1 MSQLVHF
8 TSFTVIKMKIA
19 LLRQAPLLMLPAL
32 LPLPLPLLAADNASN
47 TLVVSAAP
55 AASGLSELDTPAA
68 VSVVSGDDMRHAAP
82 RVNLS
87 ENLTSVPGLQIQ
99 NRQNYAQDLQ
109 ISVRGFGSRST
120 FGVRGIR
127 MYVDGIPASMP
138 DGQGQTSNID
148 IGSIERV
155 EVLRGPFSALYGN
168 ASGGV
173 INVETERGQQPTTL
187 EASSWY
193 GSYGSWRN
201 SVKASGATGDGS
213 HAGDVN
219 YTVSASRFTTHG
231 YRDHSAAQ
239 KNLGNARLGVRI
251 DDVSTLTLLFNS
263 VHVEAQDPGGLT
275 PDQWRDNPRQVASNV
290 TLYNARKTVDQN
302 QAGLHYLRQ
311 MSDNDDLS
319 VMLYAGERE
328 TTQYQS
334 IPLAT
339 QLKAGYPGGVISL
352 ARHYQGID
360 TRWTHRAT
368 LLTLPVTL
376 TGGLD
381 YETMS
386 EKRKGYQ
393 NFTRS
398 DGTTDY
404 GVQGDLRRN
413 ERNLMWNLDP
423 YLQTAWQLSDR
434 WSLDAGVRFS
444 TVNFDA
450 NDYYVTASDPDDS
463 GNRRYHRWLPAASLK
478 YAIDDGWNAYV
489 SAGRGFETPT
499 LNELSYRAADQAGL
513 NLNLQPATSN
523 TVELG
528 SKKRLGNGLLTAAL
542 FQTDTKNEIVSDS
555 SYEGRTSY
563 KNAGETRR
571 RGLELGLDQ
580 QFGYDWHLK
589 AAWTLLDARYR
600 SNACGSDS
608 CDGKRIPGIARNM
621 AYAGLAYAP
630 EQGWYAGGD
639 LRYLSDIAA
648 NDQNDVKA
656 PAYTV
661 VGLNSGYKW
670 LVQNWTLDLFGRV
683 DNLLDRHYIGSVIVN
698 ESNGRYYEPA
708 PGRNYSVG
716 LTLSYAFQ

>member
-1 MSQLVHF
+1 MN
-8 TSFTVIKMKIA
+8 IA
-19 LLRQAPLLMLPAL
+19 LLRQASLLMLPAM
-32 LPLPLPLLAADNASN
+32 LPLSALAANATSN
-47 TLVVSAAP
+47 TMVVSAAP
-55 AASGLSELDTPAA
+55 SASGLSELDTPAA

-87 ENLTSVPGLQIQ
+87 ENLSSVPGLQIQ

-120 FGVRGIR
+120 FGLRGIR
-127 MYVDGIPASMP
+127 MYVDGIPATMP

-148 IGSIERV
+148 IGSIDHID
-155 EVLRGPFSALYGN
+155 VLRGPFSALYGN
-168 ASGGV
+168 SSGGV
-173 INVETERGQQPTTL
+173 INVETETGQQPTTL

-201 SVKASGATGDGS
+201 SVKASGATGDGTQ
-213 HAGDVN
+213 AGDVN

-231 YRDHSAAQ
+231 FRDHSSAQ
-239 KNLGNARLGVRI
+239 KNLGNAKLGVRI
-251 DDVSTLTLLFNS
+251 NDVSTLTLLFNS

-275 PDQWRDNPRQVASNV
+275 AEQWKDNPRQVASNV
-290 TLYNARKTVDQN
+290 TLYNARKTVDQT
-302 QAGLHYLRQ
+302 QAGLHYQRQ
-311 MSDNDDLS
+311 MSENDDLS
-319 VMLYAGERE
+319 VMMYAGERE

-334 IPLAT
+334 IPKAT
-339 QLKAGYPGGVISL
+339 QLRAGYPGGVISL

-360 TRWTHRAT
+360 TRWTHRDA
-368 LLTLPVTL
+368 LFTLPVTF

-381 YETMS
+381 YETMT

-393 NFTRS
+393 NFTANEL
-398 DGTTDY
+398 
-404 GVQGDLRRN
+404 GVQGDMRRN

-423 YLQTAWQLSDR
+423 YLQTAWQLTDKL
-434 WSLDAGVRFS
+434 SLDAGVRFS
-444 TVNFDA
+444 TVNFDS
-450 NDYYVTASDPDDS
+450 NDYYVTSTDLDDS
-463 GNRRYHRWLPAASLK
+463 GNRRYHRWLPAAALN
-478 YAIDDGWNAYV
+478 YAIDNSWNAYV

-499 LNELSYRAADQAGL
+499 LNELSYRAEGQAGL
-513 NLNLQPATSN
+513 NLGLQPATSE

-528 SKKRLGNGLLTAAL
+528 SKKRIGNGLLTAAV
-542 FQTDTKNEIVSDS
+542 FQTDTKNEIVSNGS
-555 SYEGRTSY
+555 FEGRTTY

-580 QFGYDWHLK
+580 QFGESWRFK

-600 SNACGSDS
+600 SNACGTAS
-608 CDGKRIPGIARNM
+608 CDGNRIPGIARNM

-630 EQGWYAGGD
+630 DQGWYAGTD
-639 LRYLSDIAA
+639 VRYLSDIAA
-648 NDQNDVKA
+648 DDENDVKA
-656 PAYTV
+656 PSYTV
-661 VGLNSGYKW
+661 VGVNSGYKW

-683 DNLLDRHYIGSVIVN
+683 DNLFDRNYIGSVIVN

-716 LTLSYAFQ
+716 LTVSYAFQ

>member
-1 MSQLVHF
+1 
-8 TSFTVIKMKIA
+8 
-19 LLRQAPLLMLPAL
+19 MLPAL
-32 LPLPLPLLAADNASN
+32 FPLQLMAADNGSN
-47 TLVVSAAP
+47 TMVVSAAP
-55 AASGLSELDTPAA
+55 AGSGLSVLDTPAA
-68 VSVVSGDDMRHAAP
+68 VSVVSGEDMRHAAP

-87 ENLTSVPGLQIQ
+87 ENLASVPGLQIQ

-109 ISVRGFGSRST
+109 VSVRGFGSRST
-120 FGVRGIR
+120 FGLRGIR
-127 MYVDGIPASMP
+127 LYVDGIPATMP

-148 IGSIERV
+148 IGSIDHI

-168 ASGGV
+168 SSGGV
-173 INVETERGQQPTTL
+173 INVETQTGKQPTTL

-193 GSYGSWRN
+193 GSFGSWRN
-201 SVKASGATGDGS
+201 SVKASGATGDGT

-231 YRDHSAAQ
+231 YRDHSSAQ
-239 KNLGNARLGVRI
+239 KNLGNAKLGVRI
-251 DDVSTLTLLFNS
+251 DDASTLTLLFNS
-263 VHVEAQDPGGLT
+263 VHVDAQDPGGLT
-275 PDQWRDNPRQVASNV
+275 ESQWKDNPRQVASNV
-290 TLYNARKTVDQN
+290 SLYNARKTVDQT

-311 MSDNDDLS
+311 MSENDDLS
-319 VMLYAGERE
+319 VMMYAGERE

-334 IPLAT
+334 IPKAT
-339 QLKAGYPGGVISL
+339 QQAAGYPGGVISL
-352 ARHYQGID
+352 TRHYQGID
-360 TRWTHRAT
+360 TRWTHRDT
-368 LLTLPVTL
+368 VFTLPVTL
-376 TGGLD
+376 TAGLD
-381 YETMS
+381 YETMT

-393 NFTRS
+393 NFTTS
-398 DGTTDY
+398 NGVTDY
-404 GVQGDLRRN
+404 GVQGDMRRN

-423 YLQTAWQLSDR
+423 YLQTAWQFTDK
-434 WSLDAGVRFS
+434 WSLDAGVRLS
-444 TVNFDA
+444 TVNFDS
-450 NDYYVTASDPDDS
+450 NDYYVTSSDPDDS

-478 YAIDDGWNAYV
+478 YAIDNSWNAYV

-513 NLNLQPATSN
+513 NLNLKPATSD

-528 SKKRLGNGLLTAAL
+528 TKKRIGNGLITASV
-542 FQTDTKNEIVSDS
+542 FQTETKNEIVSDS

-580 QFGYDWHLK
+580 QLGYDWQLK

-600 SNACGSDS
+600 SNACGTES
-608 CDGKRIPGIARNM
+608 CDGNRIPGIARNM

-639 LRYLSDIAA
+639 VRYMSDIAA
-648 NDQNDVKA
+648 DDENDVKA
-656 PAYTV
+656 PSYTV
-661 VGLNSGYKW
+661 FGLNSGYKW
-670 LVQNWTLDLFGRV
+670 LVQNWTLDLFSRV
-683 DNLLDRHYIGSVIVN
+683 DNLFDRNYVGSVIVN

-716 LTLSYAFQ
+716 LTVSYAFQ

>member
-1 MSQLVHF
+1 
-8 TSFTVIKMKIA
+8 MKID

-32 LPLPLPLLAADNASN
+32 FPLQLMAADNGSN
-47 TLVVSAAP
+47 TMVVSAAP
-55 AASGLSELDTPAA
+55 AGSGLSVLDTPAA
-68 VSVVSGDDMRHAAP
+68 VSVVSGEDMRHAAP

-87 ENLTSVPGLQIQ
+87 ENLASVPGLQIQ

-109 ISVRGFGSRST
+109 VSVRGFGSRST
-120 FGVRGIR
+120 FGLRGIR
-127 MYVDGIPASMP
+127 LYVDGIPATMP

-148 IGSIERV
+148 IGSIDHI

-168 ASGGV
+168 SSGGV
-173 INVETERGQQPTTL
+173 INVETQTGKQPTTL

-193 GSYGSWRN
+193 GSFGSWRN
-201 SVKASGATGDGS
+201 SVKASGATGDGT

-231 YRDHSAAQ
+231 YRDHSSAQ
-239 KNLGNARLGVRI
+239 KNLGNAKLGVRI
-251 DDVSTLTLLFNS
+251 DDASTLTLLFNS
-263 VHVEAQDPGGLT
+263 VHVDAQDPGGLT
-275 PDQWRDNPRQVASNV
+275 ESQWKDNPRQVASNV
-290 TLYNARKTVDQN
+290 SLYNARKTVDQT

-311 MSDNDDLS
+311 MSENDDLS
-319 VMLYAGERE
+319 VMMYAGERE

-334 IPLAT
+334 IPKAT
-339 QLKAGYPGGVISL
+339 QQAAGYPGGVISL
-352 ARHYQGID
+352 TRHYQGID
-360 TRWTHRAT
+360 TRWTHRDT
-368 LLTLPVTL
+368 VFTLPVTL
-376 TGGLD
+376 TAGLD
-381 YETMS
+381 YETMT

-393 NFTRS
+393 NFTTS
-398 DGTTDY
+398 NGVTDY
-404 GVQGDLRRN
+404 GVQGDMRRN

-423 YLQTAWQLSDR
+423 YLQTAWQFTDK
-434 WSLDAGVRFS
+434 WSLDAGVRLS
-444 TVNFDA
+444 TVNFDS
-450 NDYYVTASDPDDS
+450 NDYYVTSSDPDDS

-478 YAIDDGWNAYV
+478 YAIDNSWNAYV

-513 NLNLQPATSN
+513 NLNLKPATSD

-528 SKKRLGNGLLTAAL
+528 TKKRIGNGLITASV
-542 FQTDTKNEIVSDS
+542 FQTETKNEIVSDS

-580 QFGYDWHLK
+580 QLGYDWQLK

-600 SNACGSDS
+600 SNACGTES
-608 CDGKRIPGIARNM
+608 CDGNRIPGIARNM

-639 LRYLSDIAA
+639 VRYMSDIAA
-648 NDQNDVKA
+648 DDENDVKA
-656 PAYTV
+656 PSYTV
-661 VGLNSGYKW
+661 FGLNSGYKW
-670 LVQNWTLDLFGRV
+670 LVQNWTLDLFSRV
-683 DNLLDRHYIGSVIVN
+683 DNLFDRNYVGSVIVN

-716 LTLSYAFQ
+716 LTVSYAFQ

>member
-1 MSQLVHF
+1 
-8 TSFTVIKMKIA
+8 
-19 LLRQAPLLMLPAL
+19 MLPVSA
-32 LPLPLPLLAADNASN
+32 LAANAANN
-47 TLVVSAAP
+47 TMVVSAAP
-55 AASGLSELDTPAA
+55 SASGLSELDTPAA

-87 ENLTSVPGLQIQ
+87 ENLSSVPGLQIQ

-120 FGVRGIR
+120 FGLRGIR
-127 MYVDGIPASMP
+127 MYVDGIPATMP

-148 IGSIERV
+148 IGSIDHID
-155 EVLRGPFSALYGN
+155 VLRGPFSALYGN
-168 ASGGV
+168 SSGGV
-173 INVETERGQQPTTL
+173 INVETETGQQPTTL

-201 SVKASGATGDGS
+201 SVKASGATGDGTQ
-213 HAGDVN
+213 AGDVN

-231 YRDHSAAQ
+231 FRDHSSAQ
-239 KNLGNARLGVRI
+239 KNLGNAKLGVRI

-263 VHVEAQDPGGLT
+263 VHVDAQDPGGLT
-275 PDQWRDNPRQVASNV
+275 AEQWKENPRQVASNV
-290 TLYNARKTVDQN
+290 TLYDARKTVDQI
-302 QAGLHYLRQ
+302 QAGLHYQRQ
-311 MSDNDDLS
+311 MSENDDLS
-319 VMLYAGERE
+319 VMMYAGERE

-334 IPLAT
+334 IPKAT
-339 QLKAGYPGGVISL
+339 QLRPGYPGGVISL
-352 ARHYQGID
+352 SRHYQGID
-360 TRWTHRAT
+360 TRWTHRDALFT
-368 LLTLPVTL
+368 IPVTF

-381 YETMS
+381 YETMT

-393 NFTRS
+393 NFS
-398 DGTTDY
+398 GDEL
-404 GVQGDLRRN
+404 GVQGEMRRN

-423 YLQTAWQLSDR
+423 YLQTAWQLTDKL
-434 WSLDAGVRFS
+434 SLDAGVRFS
-444 TVNFDA
+444 TVNFDS
-450 NDYYVTASDPDDS
+450 NDYYVTSTDPDDS
-463 GNRRYHRWLPAASLK
+463 GNRRYHRWLPAAALN
-478 YAIDDGWNAYV
+478 YAIDNSWNAYV

-513 NLNLQPATSN
+513 NLNLQPATSE

-528 SKKRLGNGLLTAAL
+528 SKKRIGNGLLTAAI

-555 SYEGRTSY
+555 SFEGRTSY

-580 QFGYDWHLK
+580 QFGESWRFK

-600 SNACGSDS
+600 SNACGTES
-608 CDGKRIPGIARNM
+608 CDGNRIPGIARNM

-630 EQGWYAGGD
+630 DQGWYAGTD
-639 LRYLSDIAA
+639 VRYLSDIAA
-648 NDQNDVKA
+648 DDENDVKA
-656 PAYTV
+656 PSYTV
-661 VGLNSGYKW
+661 VGVNSGYKW

-683 DNLLDRHYIGSVIVN
+683 DNLFDRNYIGSVIVN

-716 LTLSYAFQ
+716 LTVSYAFQ